1 MRDTTMNSNYPF
13 VNDTHNRYWY
23 SIFAELVGEEGS
35 GEYLACITAL
45 RKTKEKFPD
54 AEMK

>member
-1 MRDTTMNSNYPF
+1 MNSNYPF
-13 VNDTHNRYWY
+13 VNDTHNRYWW

-35 GEYLACITAL
+35 GEYMSCITAL

-54 AEMK
+54 AELK